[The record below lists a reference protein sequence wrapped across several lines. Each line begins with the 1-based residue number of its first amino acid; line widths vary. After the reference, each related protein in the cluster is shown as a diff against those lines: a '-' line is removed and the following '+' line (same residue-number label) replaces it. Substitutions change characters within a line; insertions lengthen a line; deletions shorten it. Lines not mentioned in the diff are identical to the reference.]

1 MADDTVIIKSKGVEN
16 KLLTEE
22 DLKVLLS
29 GNNVK
34 VNTNKIFTSLK
45 SGGGCTGDIK
55 NMNMLIKPEL
65 NNRIS
70 LNKDDVNL
78 ETKTTPCH
86 WRCSTKLWSIINLP
100 APQLRTPHIL
110 GMGIIDQEYEIS
122 VK

>member
-45 SGGGCTGDIK
+45 SGGGCTGAIK

-86 WRCSTKLWSIINLP
+86 
-100 APQLRTPHIL
+100 
-110 GMGIIDQEYEIS
+110 
-122 VK
+122 